1 VVIMGILMV
10 SLSFSLYSWSIIRW
24 VVAGIIMAYV
34 SSAHAFSGFDNLEL
48 VLHGRQILPPHSSTS
63 PSSSSDSSGGG
74 GTGKDKKL
82 K

>member
-1 VVIMGILMV
+1 MVIMGLLIA
-10 SLSFSLYSWSIIRW
+10 SLSFSLYSWSITRW

-48 VLHGRQILPPHSSTS
+48 VLHGRQIIPPSNRPMS
-63 PSSSSDSSGGG
+63 PSL
-74 GTGKDKKL
+74 DKKL